1 MYTDRGSSDLM
12 EASGPG
18 LLSWCGNDPTCYKQS
33 PVEITLSTVDQSPRV
48 SITGPVFDHGR
59 SLMYY
64 IKCTRTACAHM
75 DATTGVC
82 DDEMSSPGAC
92 GGYALIRRNI
102 DTNAQTVLWENDVHT
117 FPGPNGFAKSTFSLT
132 FDVETETAFW
142 FAQYLNQD
150 GYGYIVSLHVPSA
163 RDYATTPVTSCEIHL
178 ELYIQGSCGASGGSS
193 WGGSSGVPSVHY
205 SSGIISATSTVLTF
219 TSCPTGAEFHS
230 VSGSIVTLDFSPCQG
245 ILYMVSTKSAYLLCL
260 FSSPFA
266 FVHALSHT
274 TPHRDFPS
282 LNTQANLKHIY
293 AFNPL
298 LQDAVGGAMNVRNDT
313 RFAVASTPASCNGI
327 PTLYDCKILGFVV
340 DDSGFAG
347 DAVTRLAVPQIY
359 YGYHKDAMNF
369 EIHKTPATRNANEM
383 DVQAGDTLLYSR
395 VVYEMAATGQYLSN
409 FAIDQVH
416 GGLFVETYLGNS
428 ELRSVLQ
435 LPMTPAVSG
444 QEACLYGH
452 GSIPHSKLALGNR
465 VCTCVQYNSTTFHA
479 LYTYG
484 IPIQSSSQTF
494 SPSLPL
500 SRFLRL
506 QVPRGRSIHCK
517 PVRSRAPCLRE
528 DSVRRWIFS
537 ACGRPWQQHAHA
549 RCICSRRV
557 RIPSR

>member
-59 SLMYY
+59 SFMYY

-435 LPMTPAVSG
+435 LPMAPAVSG

-452 GSIPHSKLALGNR
+452 GSIPHSRLALGNR
-465 VCTCVQYNSTTFHA
+465 VCTCVQYSSTTFHA
-479 LYTYG
+479 LYTYD

>member
-1 MYTDRGSSDLM
+1 
-12 EASGPG
+12 
-18 LLSWCGNDPTCYKQS
+18 
-33 PVEITLSTVDQSPRV
+33 
-48 SITGPVFDHGR
+48 
-59 SLMYY
+59 
-64 IKCTRTACAHM
+64 
-75 DATTGVC
+75 
-82 DDEMSSPGAC
+82 
-92 GGYALIRRNI
+92 
-102 DTNAQTVLWENDVHT
+102 
-117 FPGPNGFAKSTFSLT
+117 
-132 FDVETETAFW
+132 
-142 FAQYLNQD
+142 
-150 GYGYIVSLHVPSA
+150 
-163 RDYATTPVTSCEIHL
+163 
-178 ELYIQGSCGASGGSS
+178 
-193 WGGSSGVPSVHY
+193 
-205 SSGIISATSTVLTF
+205 
-219 TSCPTGAEFHS
+219 
-230 VSGSIVTLDFSPCQG
+230 
-245 ILYMVSTKSAYLLCL
+245 
-260 FSSPFA
+260 
-266 FVHALSHT
+266 
-274 TPHRDFPS
+274 
-282 LNTQANLKHIY
+282 
-293 AFNPL
+293 
-298 LQDAVGGAMNVRNDT
+298 MNVRNDT

-359 YGYHKDAMNF
+359 YGYHKDAMHF